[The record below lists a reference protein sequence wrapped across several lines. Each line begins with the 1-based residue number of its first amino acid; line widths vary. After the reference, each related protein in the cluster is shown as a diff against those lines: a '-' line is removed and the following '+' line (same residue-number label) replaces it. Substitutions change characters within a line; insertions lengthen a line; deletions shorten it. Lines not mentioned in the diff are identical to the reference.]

1 MKVLLI
7 ILSIGAIAVGSLI
20 VFAPDI
26 TTKVTTN
33 IKEASSS
40 QTGGIG
46 KYIVAIVSAFA

>member
-26 TTKVTTN
+26 ITKTTTN

-40 QTGGIG
+40 EKKGIG
-46 KYIVAIVSAFA
+46 KYIVAIISAVI